1 MRGGRWTKPPISPH
15 TGRYANVTD
24 PQDWGTR
31 DEAETAVT
39 ALLNGKGSGGIGIVL
54 GDLDGDVFLAGI
66 DFDACVDQNNCLA
79 LWAERLLA
87 EIDSYAERSPSGTG
101 VKSFFHVTAKDVRWF
116 LDLIGVKP
124 DSWGT
129 SRSIP
134 GEKPKKDHG
143 PGFEIYFGQ
152 RYFTITADRWLGKP
166 AQVHLLDRA
175 VLQRLAT
182 LIGKPGPGSGGRDNS
197 RSAKA
202 FREALEL
209 RRAGKIKTFEEMRQ
223 TLLSSADPQVAEWT
237 RTKGRANNLYHLRLI
252 WEKTAQDA
260 DENGLPI
267 ITVEAGERHVA
278 ADQGIAALVCAKV
291 EFYQR
296 NRQIQR
302 VALVKAK
309 NTSGETMMV
318 PGIVPVGLTFIGR
331 ELGRNAFWRR
341 FNGRSKRYVRIDP
354 PTDVAAQILGM
365 VGSWPFASLERTR
378 SRGRTPR
385 HGQCVFSGA
394 GVCDR

>member
-1 MRGGRWTKPPISPH
+1 MAK
-15 TGRYANVTD
+15 
-24 PQDWGTR
+24 
-31 DEAETAVT
+31 AVAAS
-39 ALLNGKGSGGIGIVL
+39 AL
-54 GDLDGDVFLAGI
+54 FLAI
-66 DFDACVDQNNCLA
+66 STVTFSSRASISTLA
-79 LWAERLLA
+79 SIKTIVSLSGPSAFSPKSTL
-87 EIDSYAERSPSGTG
+87 YAERSPSGTG

-209 RRAGKIKTFEEMRQ
+209 RRAGKIKTFEEMR
-223 TLLSSADPQVAEWT
+223 
-237 RTKGRANNLYHLRLI
+237 
-252 WEKTAQDA
+252 
-260 DENGLPI
+260 
-267 ITVEAGERHVA
+267 
-278 ADQGIAALVCAKV
+278 
-291 EFYQR
+291 
-296 NRQIQR
+296 
-302 VALVKAK
+302 
-309 NTSGETMMV
+309 
-318 PGIVPVGLTFIGR
+318 
-331 ELGRNAFWRR
+331 
-341 FNGRSKRYVRIDP
+341 
-354 PTDVAAQILGM
+354 
-365 VGSWPFASLERTR
+365 
-378 SRGRTPR
+378 
-385 HGQCVFSGA
+385 
-394 GVCDR
+394 